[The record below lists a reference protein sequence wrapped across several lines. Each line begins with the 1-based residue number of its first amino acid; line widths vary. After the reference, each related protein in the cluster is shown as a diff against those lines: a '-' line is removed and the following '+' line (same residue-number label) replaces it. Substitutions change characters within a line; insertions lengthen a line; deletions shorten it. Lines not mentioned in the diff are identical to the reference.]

1 MAPSYTN
8 PVPIYHPSRA
18 NHSPPHP
25 EHRDPGP
32 NRVRVENIFG
42 STNRHGACCETTS
55 SRAFPSTLSGLERL
69 TTSAHTPRLYIS
81 LEFFF
86 PYESEE
92 PDVCIDNRLQ
102 SRESFV
108 GGAMPMYAESVG
120 PFLPFQMA
128 ISTSNSHSEAHSCTL
143 AQATRARALKTMI
156 SPRTAG
162 FIPTTPKLKRTAP
175 ARIFMNM

>member
-1 MAPSYTN
+1 MG
-8 PVPIYHPSRA
+8 PVARRRVVEL
-18 NHSPPHP
+18 SPPPFPVSNGLRRPHT
-25 EHRDPGP
+25 RQG
-32 NRVRVENIFG
+32 
-42 STNRHGACCETTS
+42 CTS
-55 SRAFPSTLSGLERL
+55 RLS
-69 TTSAHTPRLYIS
+69 
-81 LEFFF
+81 FFF

-92 PDVCIDNRLQ
+92 PDVCIDNGLQ

-156 SPRTAG
+156 SPPNSRVYTNDSETKENRPSPHIHEYVASYTVY
-162 FIPTTPKLKRTAP
+162 TTNRGPRLLGIVPRSIAPKDIAALNSSSTSST
-175 ARIFMNM
+175 